1 MQSPQV
7 ANLFD
12 SNSTTEGLFAPTA
25 VKGEYSPLRVLRSA
39 AGFYVGTIFQEFDAE
54 GKVVFE
60 EPGSR
65 DTGYFATEELASAF
79 LADMEDGDFDE
90 DNIRLFP

>member
-12 SNSTTEGLFAPTA
+12 SNSTTDDLFAATA
-25 VKGEYSPLRVLRSA
+25 VKGEYSDLRVLRSA
-39 AGFYVGTIFQEFDAE
+39 AGFYVGTLFQEFDAD
-54 GKVVFE
+54 GNIVFE

-65 DTGYFATEELASAF
+65 DTGYFATEELANAF
-79 LADMEDGDFDE
+79 LANMEDGEADE